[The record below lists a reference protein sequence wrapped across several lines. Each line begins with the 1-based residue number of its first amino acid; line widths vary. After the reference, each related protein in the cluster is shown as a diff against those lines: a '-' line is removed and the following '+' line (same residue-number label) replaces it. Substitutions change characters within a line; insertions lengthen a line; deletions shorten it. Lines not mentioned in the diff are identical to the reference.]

1 MTTYRLKPIWPKI
14 LWIALATVL
23 VASLIGIIVTLCKPW
38 KWLLI
43 PGLCW
48 VVYFAF
54 TPAFEF
60 IKGMIEVETEPKN
73 GL

>member
-1 MTTYRLKPIWPKI
+1 MPTYRLKPLWSKI
-14 LWIALATVL
+14 LGIALAVIL
-23 VASLIGIIVTLCKPW
+23 VASLIGIVITLCKPW

-43 PGLCW
+43 SGLCG

-54 TPAFEF
+54 KPAFEF